1 MVNPLEFVPTCPVS
15 RVTGQVRFVGPSL
28 LDLSARFFKNPLPHP
43 RSEPVAPS
51 RPDNQL
57 EKHLKVQFSVRRG
70 IPVFL
75 VTTLWRW
82 YDHGW
87 HVPSHGEL
95 YFEMFFELVI
105 WTGGGYWF
113 GARMWKRVFEEP
125 SREV

>member
-1 MVNPLEFVPTCPVS
+1 MNLFKPAALSPKQIERRE
-15 RVTGQVRFVGPSL
+15 RVRAKGRQYFIFTRGILGW
-28 LDLSARFFKNPLPHP
+28 
-43 RSEPVAPS
+43 
-51 RPDNQL
+51 
-57 EKHLKVQFSVRRG
+57 G

-113 GARMWKRVFEEP
+113 GMSVAPALETRLADHILRPK
-125 SREV
+125 

>member
-1 MVNPLEFVPTCPVS
+1 MNLFKPAALSPKQIERRE
-15 RVTGQVRFVGPSL
+15 RVRAKGRQYFIFTRGILGW
-28 LDLSARFFKNPLPHP
+28 
-43 RSEPVAPS
+43 
-51 RPDNQL
+51 
-57 EKHLKVQFSVRRG
+57 G

-87 HVPSHGEL
+87 HVPSYGEL